1 MARTS
6 PKATT
11 PAENVGKRIRSLR
24 RASGWTL
31 EVLAERSGL
40 HPNFLGL
47 VERGTKNPS
56 LDTIVLVA
64 RGLNVEP
71 QSLFDG
77 LEGMRA
83 VELRALVRERV
94 GLMSEEQLLR
104 VVRILD
110 AIR

>member
-1 MARTS
+1 M
-6 PKATT
+6 
-11 PAENVGKRIRSLR
+11 
-24 RASGWTL
+24 
-31 EVLAERSGL
+31 LAERSGL

-56 LDTIVLVA
+56 LDTIVLIA
-64 RGLNVEP
+64 EGLNVAP

-83 VELRALVRERV
+83 TELRALVRERLA
-94 GLMSEEQLLR
+94 LMNEEQLLR